1 MATSTEPD
9 GSQPASAST
18 AEARRWLD
26 VTPKTARLWIK
37 KGELDGWKT
46 AGGHYHFHLPPRFL
60 KGPRAQPNAPAPAGG
75 VDHGTTSEA
84 ELRAELA
91 AAQQV
96 NTELLIRIAAAEEK
110 QAAAEAQRALA
121 EDAQRRLLAAN
132 TFTIEAAKKLSASS
146 ELAREGSDGLW
157 KAIEIQRDLLAEHL
171 TPDDLSQLP
180 QLPQH

>member
-9 GSQPASAST
+9 GSQPAFASPSQ
-18 AEARRWLD
+18 ARRWLG
-26 VTPKTARLWIK
+26 VTPKTARRWIENE
-37 KGELDGWKT
+37 ELDGWKT
-46 AGGHYHFHLPPRFL
+46 DGGHYYYHLPPRYL
-60 KGPRAQPNAPAPAGG
+60 KGRRAHPTAPPAAADA
-75 VDHGTTSEA
+75 DHGATEA

-110 QAAAEAQRALA
+110 QAAAEAQRAMA